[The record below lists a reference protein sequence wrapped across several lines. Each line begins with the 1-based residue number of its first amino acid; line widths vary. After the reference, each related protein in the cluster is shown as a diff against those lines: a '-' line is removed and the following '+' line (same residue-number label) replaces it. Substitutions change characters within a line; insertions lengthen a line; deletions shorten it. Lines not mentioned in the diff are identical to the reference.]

1 VDDAPV
7 VDQGLDAGFEAFY
20 RDHHGPAVRWA
31 TALVGRSDVAAD
43 LAHDA
48 LIRVGGRL
56 AEVDEPTPYLR
67 RSVVNACHDWH
78 RRADRETGWLA
89 HHDVVA
95 RPHPATIEVLDVL
108 ARLPYRQR
116 AAVVLRFWDDWP
128 SADIAAAL
136 GCREVTVRVL
146 VHRGLAAL
154 RHQLT
159 PEEGS

>member
-1 VDDAPV
+1 
-7 VDQGLDAGFEAFY
+7 
-20 RDHHGPAVRWA
+20 
-31 TALVGRSDVAAD
+31 
-43 LAHDA
+43 
-48 LIRVGGRL
+48 
-56 AEVDEPTPYLR
+56 
-67 RSVVNACHDWH
+67 
-78 RRADRETGWLA
+78 
-89 HHDVVA
+89 VA
-95 RPHPATIEVLDVL
+95 RHQPATVEVLDVL

-159 PEEGS
+159 PEEGP